1 MIQYRT
7 PESHTICWLI
17 LLAIGLVARSRAPAA
32 ETDGDWPQFHGPRR
46 DNISTETGLLK
57 KWPEGGPQRL
67 WTAQGI
73 GHGFAT
79 VAIVGGRIYTS
90 GNIDEKT
97 VVSALDLDGRIV
109 WQTETGPSWE
119 KPVPGTRSTPTI
131 DEGRLYHLNPR
142 GLVVCLDAES
152 GKQLWT
158 RDILKDFG
166 SKNVTWAV
174 SESLLIDGDRLICRP
189 GGPRAAM
196 VALDKLTGR
205 TVWKSPSA
213 DGDLAGYSS
222 PALAECG
229 GLRILLALTDK
240 AFIGV
245 NADSGDLLWRFPH
258 KTPFDENITM
268 PVYHD
273 GQVLISTRT
282 TGTVMLKIDV
292 DGPEASVR
300 ELWRSD
306 ELDNQHG
313 GVILLDGHV
322 YGSCHIR
329 NRASWV
335 CLNWKTGE
343 PTYVEKGVGK
353 GSATYADGMLY
364 TFDESGTMGLVPAT
378 PSGHKVVSQFDIPE
392 DGEGRTWAH
401 PVVHNGRLYIR
412 HGDFLYVYDVRA
424 TN

>member
-1 MIQYRT
+1 
-7 PESHTICWLI
+7 L
-17 LLAIGLVARSRAPAA
+17 AA
-32 ETDGDWPQFHGPRR
+32 ETDTDWPQFHGPRR

-57 KWPEGGPQRL
+57 KWPEGGPKRL

-73 GHGFAT
+73 GHGFAS

-97 VVSALDLDGRIV
+97 VVSALDLDGKIV

-119 KPVPGTRSTPTI
+119 KPVPGTRSTPTL

-142 GLVVCLDAES
+142 GLVVCLDAGS
-152 GKQLWT
+152 GKQLWM
-158 RDILKDFG
+158 RNILEDFG

-189 GGPRAAM
+189 GGPETAM

-213 DGDLAGYSS
+213 EGDLAGYSS
-222 PALAECG
+222 PALAECD
-229 GLRILLALTDK
+229 GLRILMALTAK

-245 NADSGDLLWRFPH
+245 HADSGDLLWRFPH
-258 KTPFDENITM
+258 ETPFDENITM

-273 GQVLISTRT
+273 GHVLISTRT
-282 TGTVMLKIDV
+282 VGTVMLKIDV
-292 DGPEASVR
+292 DGQKASVR
-300 ELWRSD
+300 EVWRSD

-322 YGSCHIR
+322 HGSCHIR

-378 PSGHKVVSQFDIPE
+378 PTGHEVVSQFDIPE

-412 HGDFLYVYDVRA
+412 HGDFLYVHDVRA
-424 TN
+424 EN